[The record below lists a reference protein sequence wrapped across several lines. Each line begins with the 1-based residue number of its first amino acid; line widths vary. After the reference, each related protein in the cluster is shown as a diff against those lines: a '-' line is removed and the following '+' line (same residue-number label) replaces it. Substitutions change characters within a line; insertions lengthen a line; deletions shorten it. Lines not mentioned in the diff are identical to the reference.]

1 MRLISFTYFLILFI
15 SFSIIIPDGPKNSR
29 QISSLLGESCFD
41 HANILVMGDRWY
53 TRNFDKLVRE
63 RLELK
68 EYYSEFKSSI
78 DDFKKIKSEAFN
90 SKVKLLKDGDVSLA
104 AKIHLIRN
112 AKNTLDISYYIFED
126 DEVGNIILNE
136 LRKAVKRGVHVRVL
150 VDSTTALKARF
161 FSDQFKSL
169 MALKSYVPNSSAL
182 SKKQIIG
189 KAEVVIF
196 NNMFNPRKVV
206 ERFINRV
213 RNLFRPEGYKIPIS
227 NSNINRRLHDKIILM
242 DAESPTNSMA
252 IIGGRNIANEYHT
265 LDSFKGKSFEFE
277 DMDVLIKDTK
287 DIKLR
292 TSKTSLASSI
302 QSYYDKIFYH
312 IGNNHLANAIIRLKR
327 KIYRK
332 EMARMSRV
340 SRKTFKANP
349 NFVGLLKKME
359 EEKFFDEGYD
369 NGMIRIVNEIQNINS
384 PWGRILYNK
393 VSEINPNSISKEI
406 MDMIESADHTIDI
419 VTPYAHFSNKEIE
432 AIHRWLEADPKRKF
446 RLITSSIATNDTLA
460 SQALIDNSLL
470 PRLTNILNSKIYPDQ
485 LQVSLYG
492 KADDVILGGD
502 IEYGKLHAKFA
513 VIDNKKS
520 LVMTS
525 NLDPRSRSLNSEVGV
540 SIEGLEKHSKTAL
553 ELTERVEYLESL
565 SHKYGSREWKELVDH
580 PDLKWKK
587 LFSDIIFLIVDTFNL
602 ERNI

>member
-1 MRLISFTYFLILFI
+1 
-15 SFSIIIPDGPKNSR
+15 
-29 QISSLLGESCFD
+29 
-41 HANILVMGDRWY
+41 MGDRWY

-63 RLELK
+63 RLDLK

-78 DDFKKIKSEAFN
+78 DDFKKIKSVAFN
-90 SKVKLLKDGDVSLA
+90 SKVKLLKDGETSLA
-104 AKIHLIRN
+104 AKIHLIRH
-112 AKNTLDISYYIFED
+112 AKKTLDISYYIFED

-136 LRKAVKRGVHVRVL
+136 LRHAVRRGVHVRVL

-169 MALKSYVPNSSAL
+169 MALKSYAPGTVAHRTRRI
-182 SKKQIIG
+182 KG

-206 ERFINRV
+206 ERFINKV
-213 RNLFRPEGYKIPIS
+213 KNLFRPEGYKIPIS
-227 NSNINRRLHDKIILM
+227 NSNVNRRLHDKIILM
-242 DAESPTNSMA
+242 DAESPTDSMA

-265 LDSFKGKSFEFE
+265 LDSFRGKSFEFE

-287 DIKLR
+287 DIRLR
-292 TSKTSLASSI
+292 TSNISLATSI

-312 IGNNHLANAIIRLKR
+312 IGNNHLANAIVRLKR
-327 KIYRK
+327 RIYRK
-332 EMARMSRV
+332 EMVRMSRS
-340 SRKTFKANP
+340 SRKTFRENP
-349 NFVGLLKKME
+349 KFTNHLKQME
-359 EEKFFDEGYD
+359 ESNFFDEGFD

-384 PWGRILYNK
+384 PWGRIHYNK
-393 VSEINPNSISKEI
+393 VSELNPNSISKEI
-406 MDMIESADHTIDI
+406 MDMINSADQTIDI
-419 VTPYAHFSNKEIE
+419 VTPYAHFSDKEIA
-432 AIHRWLEADPKRKF
+432 AIHLWLQGDSKRRF

-470 PRLTNILNSKIYPDQ
+470 PRLTNVANLNINPNQ
-485 LQVSLYG
+485 IQVSLYG
-492 KADDVILGGD
+492 KSDDVILGGD

-525 NLDPRSRSLNSEVGV
+525 NLDPRSRSLNSEIGV
-540 SIEGLEKHSKTAL
+540 SIEGLGKESRTAV

-565 SHKYGSREWKELVDH
+565 SHRYGSSEWKKIVDH
-580 PDLKWKK
+580 KDLKWKK